1 MPGAR
6 SLCARADVCE
16 AHGVFPAAM
25 LEAQAK
31 MLRSYDSDEAAKA
44 LHDPDLMAALV
55 SRYFYCG

>member
-1 MPGAR
+1 
-6 SLCARADVCE
+6 
-16 AHGVFPAAM
+16 M